1 MYVLL
6 ACETTTG
13 QWEGLRTRVLYYVCT
28 VDTYMCTRSL
38 VLRLLPIFL
47 HGASL
52 GTRLVYTFHSMQKQG
67 GKAWFF
73 YHMSDIDLYLAR
85 ERERGG
91 GGLFLTVF
99 LERG

>member
-1 MYVLL
+1 
-6 ACETTTG
+6 
-13 QWEGLRTRVLYYVCT
+13 
-28 VDTYMCTRSL
+28 MCTRSL
-38 VLRLLPIFL
+38 VPRLLPIFL

-85 ERERGG
+85 EREREGG
-91 GGLFLTVF
+91 GGVVSLTVF
-99 LERG
+99 WERG